1 MNILE
6 GSKVK
11 IGEKRGDLII
21 SKRPQYPGLGNS
33 QNGEKQ
39 MQAKLIEQCDLSFAE
54 ENTYSKQ
61 IAPQFVLTD

>member
-1 MNILE
+1 MNMLE

-33 QNGEKQ
+33 QNGE
-39 MQAKLIEQCDLSFAE
+39 QCYE
-54 ENTYSKQ
+54 G
-61 IAPQFVLTD
+61 